1 MKTEAAK
8 KNKTA
13 MGNRGGEEKCAR
25 HKKQRW
31 RRETCP
37 PVIRIE
43 RLSGTG
49 GQTE

>member
-25 HKKQRW
+25 HKKQR
-31 RRETCP
+31 RGKEKGP
-37 PVIRIE
+37 P
-43 RLSGTG
+43 
-49 GQTE
+49 